1 MANPKMGLGGGT
13 TYSIDKTQQATVD
26 LGKWSTIKHRFG
38 GITSH
43 ILVRREADIYTA
55 CAHTYG
61 LDQHKPGRQAEKTC
75 STCRMIEE
83 RLEEVALEEA

>member
-1 MANPKMGLGGGT
+1 MRSPRIRLGGGSDYT
-13 TYSIDKTQQATVD
+13 IDKTQQAAVD

-75 STCRMIEE
+75 STCEMIEK